1 MNIIFELYFAVF
13 AIFAS
18 LLITEIMGSVVLLLF
33 WKQANSK
40 VLEYIIPTWEVT
52 GTFAAFLVV
61 MGDFA
66 YPSLLVPIAF
76 IFGPLL
82 TVFLILFV
90 ARSASLAF
98 AEFIIKRKWL
108 DKEKLYRTYA
118 VATLILG
125 LTVLILLSALVS
137 GAGVN
142 FAAET
147 FSLGAW
153 VSSHGS
159 ILFVV
164 GTLLVGIGVAPV
176 FFSLNAVKKIVLPLT
191 LAGVA
196 LSVLAYYLYSP
207 SFVSDLMLIPVILIL
222 LVGVLFVISEKT
234 ATIVSNKAIF
244 ITFLS
249 VIIFSLQFLVY
260 PTAIAGA
267 VSVNAVTTSGPMT
280 SAYFTITAVGGVML
294 AIMLGFYMHI
304 SMRSKNSSSKGAT
317 QIDYG
322 VV

>member
-1 MNIIFELYFAVF
+1 MNVIFELYFAVF

-40 VLEYIIPTWEVT
+40 VIEYVEPMWEVT

-66 YPSLLVPIAF
+66 YPSLLVPIAS
-76 IFGPLL
+76 IFAPLL

-90 ARSASLAF
+90 ARNASLAF
-98 AEFIIKRKWL
+98 AEFIIKRKWF
-108 DKEKLYRTYA
+108 DKAKLYRIYA
-118 VATLILG
+118 VSTLILG
-125 LTVLILLSALVS
+125 FTVLILLSALVS

-142 FAAET
+142 FAAGT

-159 ILFVV
+159 ILFVI

-176 FFSLNAVKKIVLPLT
+176 FFSLNPMKKLVLPLT
-191 LAGVA
+191 AVGVA

-207 SFVSDLMLIPVILIL
+207 SFVPSLMFVPAVLTV
-222 LVGVLFVISEKT
+222 LVGVLFVASKKT
-234 ATIVSNKAIF
+234 VAIVSNKAVF
-244 ITFLS
+244 ITFFS

-260 PTAIAGA
+260 PTAIGGA
-267 VSVNAVTTSGPMT
+267 VSVDAVTTSGPMAT
-280 SAYFTITAVGGVML
+280 AYFGITAVGGAML
-294 AIMLGFYMHI
+294 AIMLGSYMNI
-304 SMRSKNSSSKGAT
+304 VMRSKNSKPKE
-317 QIDYG
+317 QFK
-322 VV
+322 

>member
-1 MNIIFELYFAVF
+1 MNIIFETYFAVF

-18 LLITEIMGSVVLLLF
+18 LLITEIMGSIVLLLF

-40 VLEYIIPTWEVT
+40 VLEYIVPIWEVT

-66 YPSLLVPIAF
+66 YPSLLIPIAS
-76 IFGPLL
+76 IFAPLL

-90 ARSASLAF
+90 ARNASLAF

-108 DKEKLYRTYA
+108 DKVKLYKIYA
-118 VATLILG
+118 ASTLVLG
-125 LTVLILLSALVS
+125 FTVLILLSAMVS

-142 FAAET
+142 FSGGT
-147 FSLGAW
+147 FSLAAW

-176 FFSLNAVKKIVLPLT
+176 FFSLNPMKNIVLPLT
-191 LAGVA
+191 AAGTG

-207 SFVSDLMLIPVILIL
+207 SFVSVLMLIPVVLIL
-222 LVGVLFVISEKT
+222 LVGVLFVISKKT
-234 ATIVSNKAIF
+234 AAIVSNKAIF

-260 PTAIAGA
+260 PSAIGGA
-267 VSVNAVTTSGPMT
+267 ISVDAVTTSGPMT
-280 SAYFTITAVGGVML
+280 TAYLSITAVGGAIL
-294 AIMLGFYMHI
+294 AIMLGFYMNI
-304 SMRSKNSSSKGAT
+304 VMRSKNTTPKEPT
-317 QIDYG
+317 QVD
-322 VV
+322 